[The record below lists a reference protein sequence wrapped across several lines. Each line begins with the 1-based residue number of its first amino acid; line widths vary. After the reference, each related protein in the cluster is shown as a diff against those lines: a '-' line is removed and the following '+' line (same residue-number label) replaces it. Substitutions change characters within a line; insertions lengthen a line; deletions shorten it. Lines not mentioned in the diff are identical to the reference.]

1 VISPTFPGNHRQ
13 IDIGILINSIDA
25 HKTGVRGLPTGSQ
38 SRVTVANVVAVLSAY
53 LGIYIADI
61 GSANLAVSAM

>member
-1 VISPTFPGNHRQ
+1 
-13 IDIGILINSIDA
+13 
-25 HKTGVRGLPTGSQ
+25 
-38 SRVTVANVVAVLSAY
+38 VTVANVVAVLSAY